1 MVCVLFLFLTHF
13 YVNVAHSNDNP
24 TWYVF
29 QSYGI
34 MFSRQKLMH
43 EYYAFTSYVRDKGH
57 LYEVFM
63 WPNVI

>member
-43 EYYAFTSYVRDKGH
+43 EYYAFTSYVRHKGH
-57 LYEVFM
+57 
-63 WPNVI
+63 